1 MTDSKTVFHYLY
13 NENTN
18 FGIYVTHR
26 VNEICNNTNIEDWH
40 YIQSKS
46 NVADDATHWRSF
58 SDLNSNNR
66 WLNGP

>member
-1 MTDSKTVFHYLY
+1 MKIQTLEYMLPIELMKFV
-13 NENTN
+13 
-18 FGIYVTHR
+18 I
-26 VNEICNNTNIEDWH
+26 TNIEDWH

-58 SDLNSNNR
+58 SDLNSNSR